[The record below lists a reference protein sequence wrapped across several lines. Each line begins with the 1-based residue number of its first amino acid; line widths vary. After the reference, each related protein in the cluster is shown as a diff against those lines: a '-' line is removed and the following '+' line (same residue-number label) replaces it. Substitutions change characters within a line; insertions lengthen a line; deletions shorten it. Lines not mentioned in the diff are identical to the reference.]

1 MRVIP
6 SVHREEE
13 EKETIAL
20 RFKALEQFFDQSDPS
35 DPSIRELTPEAEE
48 CIISNVDVVHLKKPV
63 RLDLLFPPSAGM
75 PSSSEIVAAVRHHFA
90 YLLDEHKRET
100 RIFVRHRRASVFF
113 TVFNVFLA
121 VIFLLIYSQHP
132 DLTSTILGVLAGGL
146 IIILNWTTVWD
157 TYEFFIY
164 DGRFNYRRRKLL
176 RKIIASE
183 IRVCAGKETEPGA

>member
-1 MRVIP
+1 MRVIQ

-13 EKETIAL
+13 RKEIIVL

-35 DPSIRELTPEAEE
+35 GPATRELTSEAEE
-48 CIISNVDVVHLKKPV
+48 SIVSNMDVVHLKKPV
-63 RLDLLFPPSAGM
+63 RLDLLFPPSAGIL
-75 PSSSEIVAAVRHHFA
+75 SSSEIVAAVRHHFG

-100 RIFVRHRRASVFF
+100 HIFIRNRRASLIF
-113 TVFNVFLA
+113 TVFNVLLA
-121 VIFLLIYSQHP
+121 VIFLLFYNQHP
-132 DLTSTILGVLAGGL
+132 DLTSTIGGVLIGGL

-183 IRVCAGKETEPGA
+183 IRVFSGKENEAGS

>member
-13 EKETIAL
+13 GTEIIAL
-20 RFKALEQFFDQSDPS
+20 HFKALEQFFDQSDPS
-35 DPSIRELTPEAEE
+35 GPATRELTPEAEE
-48 CIISNVDVVHLKKPV
+48 SIISNVDVVHLRKPV
-63 RLDLLFPPSAGM
+63 QLDLLFPPSAGM
-75 PSSSEIVAAVRHHFA
+75 PSSMEIVAAVRHHFS

-100 RIFVRHRRASVFF
+100 RIFIRHRRTSVFF
-113 TVFNVFLA
+113 TVFNALLA
-121 VIFLLIYSQHP
+121 VIFLMIYAQHP
-132 DLTSTILGVLAGGL
+132 DLTSTILGLLIGGL

-183 IRVCAGKETEPGA
+183 IRVSAQNKMEREA

>member
-6 SVHREEE
+6 SVHREDEG
-13 EKETIAL
+13 KEIIAL

-35 DPSIRELTPEAEE
+35 GPATKELTPEAEE
-48 CIISNVDVVHLKKPV
+48 SIISNADVVHLKKPV
-63 RLDLLFPPSAGM
+63 RLDLLFPPSSGM
-75 PSSSEIVAAVRHHFA
+75 PSSTEIVAAVRHHFS

-100 RIFVRHRRASVFF
+100 RIFIRHRRTSVFF
-113 TVFNVFLA
+113 TVFNALLA
-121 VIFLLIYSQHP
+121 VIFLLIYAQHP
-132 DLTSTILGVLAGGL
+132 DLTSTILGVLLGGL

-183 IRVCAGKETEPGA
+183 IRVCTQRMMETEA